1 MNNSCVDF
9 NNVANARY
17 RVRRNF
23 GLSKRETKKLSQ
35 QNVCNLMK
43 NCSKNPKS
51 LPPLRF
57 AQANGKFFLI
67 DKRSPLTAKDFVKLF
82 GNPTDD
88 ELKKIKEK
96 LKIKNNS
103 SNSNSKE
110 SAKNEIIARLQK
122 LEICEPIQVPL
133 SCKSQAKNRSENLG
147 NGSNLMNNNGPKPMN
162 GLNNNNNGPKPMNG
176 LNNNN
181 NGPKPMN
188 GINNNNNGPKP
199 INGLN
204 NNNNG
209 PKPINGLNN
218 NKGPK
223 PNNGTGKN
231 KGFFSKLFGKNN
243 TPPPPMPSF
252 GSSGPLNTGGNKLP
266 LGGMPRLNGIGQPP
280 GPVSMF
286 GNRPGAPM
294 NRGGGMVSRRPGAN
308 RNNGNFLGKLENL
321 KNNVSNTKRNK
332 I

>member
-43 NCSKNPKS
+43 NCSTNPKS

-110 SAKNEIIARLQK
+110 SAKNEILVRLQK

-147 NGSNLMNNNGPKPMN
+147 NGANLMN
-162 GLNNNNNGPKPMNG
+162 GLG
-176 LNNNN
+176 
-181 NGPKPMN
+181 
-188 GINNNNNGPKP
+188 
-199 INGLN
+199 
-204 NNNNG
+204 
-209 PKPINGLNN
+209 NN

-266 LGGMPRLNGIGQPP
+266 LGGMPRLNGIGQPS

-321 KNNVSNTKRNK
+321 KNDVSNTKRNK

>member
-162 GLNNNNNGPKPMNG
+162 GLNNNNNGPKP
-176 LNNNN
+176 
-181 NGPKPMN
+181 
-188 GINNNNNGPKP
+188 
-199 INGLN
+199 
-204 NNNNG
+204 
-209 PKPINGLNN
+209 INGLNN

>member
-57 AQANGKFFLI
+57 AQADGKFFLI

-88 ELKKIKEK
+88 DLKKIKEK

-110 SAKNEIIARLQK
+110 SAKNEILARLQK

-147 NGSNLMNNNGPKPMN
+147 NGANLMNNNGSKPMN

-188 GINNNNNGPKP
+188 GLRNNNNKP
-199 INGLN
+199 MNGLN
-204 NNNNG
+204 N
-209 PKPINGLNN
+209 NN

-223 PNNGTGKN
+223 PNNGNGKK
-231 KGFFSKLFGKNN
+231 KGLFSKLFGKNN
-243 TPPPPMPSF
+243 TPPPPMPLF

-266 LGGMPRLNGIGQPP
+266 LGGMPRLNGNGQPP

-286 GNRPGAPM
+286 GNRPSAPM
-294 NRGGGMVSRRPGAN
+294 NRGGALPRRPGVN
-308 RNNGNFLGKLENL
+308 RNNGNLLGKLENL

>member
-57 AQANGKFFLI
+57 AQADGKFFLI
-67 DKRSPLTAKDFVKLF
+67 DKRSPLTAKDFLKLF

-88 ELKKIKEK
+88 DLKKLKEK

-110 SAKNEIIARLQK
+110 SAKNEILSRLQK

-133 SCKSQAKNRSENLG
+133 SCKLQARNRSENLG
-147 NGSNLMNNNGPKPMN
+147 NGANLMNNNSPKPMN
-162 GLNNNNNGPKPMNG
+162 GLGNNNNNGPKPMNG
-176 LNNNN
+176 L
-181 NGPKPMN
+181 G
-188 GINNNNNGPKP
+188 
-199 INGLN
+199 
-204 NNNNG
+204 
-209 PKPINGLNN
+209 NN
-218 NKGPK
+218 NK
-223 PNNGTGKN
+223 NGNGKK
-231 KGFFSKLFGKNN
+231 KGLFSKLFGKNN

-252 GSSGPLNTGGNKLP
+252 GSSGPLNAGGNKLP
-266 LGGMPRLNGIGQPP
+266 LGGMPRMNGNGQPP
-280 GPVSMF
+280 GSVSMF
-286 GNRPGAPM
+286 GNRGGALP
-294 NRGGGMVSRRPGAN
+294 RRPGTN